1 MQENVATTMRTA
13 DRMPVK
19 TISASL
25 VTATATLPLR
35 FLAAIAT
42 FTLLSML
49 ALPFTACNKQDG
61 GEPDFTQYVN
71 PFIGTAFTGHT
82 FPGAT
87 YPLGMMQPGPETG
100 NFSWEYCSGYFYDD
114 ERINGF
120 SQNRLNGTGC
130 VDLGDLLLQPFSGAA
145 RDDLSS
151 TFDKSTEKA
160 TPGYYAVELIDN
172 HVAVEI
178 TTSPHV
184 AFHRYTFADAGNEA
198 CNVLADFQSGLVWQ
212 EEGLYTHVL
221 DNEVYFE
228 GDRVITGYTRRTQ
241 WVERTYYF
249 VIEFD
254 KPILSSEKLEQRDPR
269 EKAPRYILTFDMQG
283 DKTLQ
288 VKVAMSTTG
297 IEGAKAN
304 LAAEVPEWDFGAVH
318 VAAKDAWNRHL
329 SRVVVEGTDDQ
340 KRNVYTS
347 LYHLYIQPN
356 NIADVD
362 GRYVGPSREPSLSS
376 TGKYYSTLSQWDTF
390 RAAFPMY
397 TILSPEIISDLVNS
411 MVDYNEQQGHLP
423 IWALMGQE
431 TFTMIGNHSI
441 PMIVDAYLKG
451 FEGFD
456 AERAYN
462 AIKRSVTES
471 KHHKTDWETYDRY
484 GYYPYDLIKLESVS
498 RTLECGF
505 DDYAAALMAEKLG
518 KTDDHT
524 FFMKRANYYKNLFD
538 PETRSMRPKDSK
550 GEWLTPFD
558 PYELAHADSQI
569 GGHYT
574 EGNALQYT
582 WHVLH
587 DIPGLVEQ
595 MGGKE
600 EAGKI
605 LDYLFNTTSETPGKL
620 ADVTGLIG
628 QYAHGN
634 EPSHHVAYLYSY
646 LDRPEETQRLVRRIC
661 TDFYQNKP
669 GGLIGND
676 DCGQMSAWYLF
687 SAMGFY
693 PVNPVGGEMVL
704 GAPQLPKVSIDVG
717 NGKYFTMEA
726 MNLSEANLHVEKI
739 ELNGQ
744 PYDKMFI
751 TFEEI
756 MNGGTLLF
764 YMTDKP

>member
-1 MQENVATTMRTA
+1 
-13 DRMPVK
+13 
-19 TISASL
+19 
-25 VTATATLPLR
+25 
-35 FLAAIAT
+35 
-42 FTLLSML
+42 
-49 ALPFTACNKQDG
+49 
-61 GEPDFTQYVN
+61 
-71 PFIGTAFTGHT
+71 
-82 FPGAT
+82 GAT

-100 NFSWEYCSGYFYDD
+100 NFSWDYCSGYFYDD

-130 VDLGDLLLQPFSGAA
+130 VDLGDLLMQPFSGSA
-145 RDDLSS
+145 RKDVSS
-151 TFDKSTEKA
+151 AFNKSSEKA
-160 TPGYYAVELIDN
+160 SPGYYAVELTDN
-172 HVAVEI
+172 NVAVEI
-178 TTSPHV
+178 TASPHV
-184 AFHRYTFADAGNEA
+184 AFHRYTYANADREPSNI
-198 CNVLADFQSGLVWQ
+198 LADFQSGLVWQ
-212 EEGLYTHVL
+212 KERLYTHVL
-221 DNEVYFE
+221 DNEVQFE
-228 GDRVITGYTRRTQ
+228 SDRVITGYTRRTE

-249 VIEFD
+249 AIEFD
-254 KPILSSEKLEQRDPR
+254 KPILSSEKLEPQDPR

-283 DKTLQ
+283 DETLQ
-288 VKVAMSTTG
+288 MKVAMSTTG

-304 LAAEVPEWDFGAVH
+304 LAAEVPGWDFDDVH
-318 VAAKDAWNRHL
+318 SAAREAWNGYL
-329 SRVVVEGTDDQ
+329 SRVQVEGTDDE
-340 KRNVYTS
+340 KTNFYTS

-362 GRYVGPSREPSLSS
+362 GKYVGPNRQVEQSS

-397 TILSPEIISDLVNS
+397 TLLSPEIVSDLVTS
-411 MVDYNEQQGHLP
+411 MVDYSEQKGHLP

-431 TFTMIGNHSI
+431 TYTMIGNHSI

-451 FEGFD
+451 FDGFD

-462 AIKRSVTES
+462 EIKRSITES
-471 KHHKTDWETYDRY
+471 KHPKANWDIYDQY
-484 GYYPYDLIKLESVS
+484 GYYPYDLIRLESVS

-518 KTDDHT
+518 KSEDHA
-524 FFMKRANYYKNLFD
+524 FFLQRADYYKNLYD
-538 PETRSMRPKDSK
+538 PESRSMRPKDSK

-582 WHVLH
+582 WHVMH
-587 DIPGLVEQ
+587 DIPGLIEL

-600 EAGKI
+600 ETGKV
-605 LDYLFNTTSETPGKL
+605 LDYLFTTTSETPGEL

-634 EPSHHVAYLYSY
+634 EPSHHVAYLYTY
-646 LDRPEETQRLVRRIC
+646 LDRPEVTQRLVRQIC

-669 GGLIGND
+669 DGLIGND

-693 PVNPVGGEMVL
+693 PVNPVGGELVL
-704 GAPQLPKVSIDVG
+704 GAPQLPKVTIDVG
-717 NGKYFTMEA
+717 NGKKFTMEA
-726 MNLSEANLHVEKI
+726 KNLSAENLYVERI
-739 ELNGQ
+739 ELNGR
-744 PYDKMFI
+744 PYDRKSISHEAI
-751 TFEEI
+751 TE
-756 MNGGTLLF
+756 GATLVF
-764 YMTDKP
+764 YLTDKP